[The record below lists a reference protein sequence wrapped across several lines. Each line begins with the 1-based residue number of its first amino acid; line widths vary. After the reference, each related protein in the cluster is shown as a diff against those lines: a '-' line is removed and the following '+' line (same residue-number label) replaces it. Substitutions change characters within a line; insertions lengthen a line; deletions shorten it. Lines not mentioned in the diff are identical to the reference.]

1 MAVDLDHSF
10 TPAESADQTFAGIVD
25 LDRVIP
31 LVEGGKVLGRTSP
44 DAVKAE
50 IVVSMGAM
58 SMTFSGTVE
67 VVEKDEAAHRAVLQ
81 VRSKEEG
88 GNGYA
93 NADVTFAIADP
104 PDGGHGHQG
113 TVHTHAQISGKAAS
127 MGEGVVTGVLDALIN
142 DFTGK
147 LSTI

>member
-10 TPAESADQTFAGIVD
+10 TPGSSADQTFAGIVD
-25 LDRVIP
+25 LERVIP
-31 LVEGGKVLGRTSP
+31 LVEGGRVTGTTGP
-44 DAVKAE
+44 DAVNAE
-50 IVVSMGAM
+50 ILVRMGAM
-58 SMTFSGTVE
+58 SMTFKGTVE
-67 VVEKDEAAHRAVLQ
+67 VAEKDEAAHRAVLR

-93 NADVTFAIADP
+93 NADVTFTVD
-104 PDGGHGHQG
+104 DGQG

-127 MGEGVVTGVLDALIN
+127 MGEGVVAGVLDALIN

-147 LSTI
+147 LSTL

>member
-10 TPAESADQTFAGIVD
+10 TPGSSADQTFAGIVD
-25 LDRVIP
+25 LERVIP
-31 LVEGGKVLGRTSP
+31 LVEGGKVTETTGP
-44 DAVKAE
+44 DAAKAE
-50 IVVSMGAM
+50 ILVKMGAM
-58 SMTFSGTVE
+58 SMTFKGTVE
-67 VVEKDEAAHRAVLQ
+67 VVEKDEAAHRAVLR

-93 NADVTFAIADP
+93 NADVTFTVD
-104 PDGGHGHQG
+104 DGQG

-127 MGEGVVTGVLDALIN
+127 MGEGVVGGVLDALIT

-147 LSTI
+147 LSTL

>member
-10 TPAESADQTFAGIVD
+10 TPGSSADQTFAGIVD
-25 LDRVIP
+25 LERVIP
-31 LVEGGKVLGRTSP
+31 LVEGGRVTGTTGP
-44 DAVKAE
+44 DAVNAE
-50 IVVSMGAM
+50 ILVKMGAM
-58 SMTFSGTVE
+58 SMTFKGTVE
-67 VVEKDEAAHRAVLQ
+67 VAEKDEASHRAVLR

-93 NADVTFAIADP
+93 NADVTFTVD
-104 PDGGHGHQG
+104 DGQG

-127 MGEGVVTGVLDALIN
+127 MGEGVVAGVLDALIN

-147 LSTI
+147 LSTL

>member
-10 TPAESADQTFAGIVD
+10 TPGTSADQTFAGIVD
-25 LDRVIP
+25 LEKVIP
-31 LVEGGKVLGRTSP
+31 LVEGGKVNETTGP
-44 DAVKAE
+44 DAANAE
-50 IVVSMGAM
+50 ILVKMGAM
-58 SMTFSGTVE
+58 SMTFKGTVE
-67 VVEKDEAAHRAVLQ
+67 VAEKDEASHRAVLR

-93 NADVTFAIADP
+93 NADVTFTVD
-104 PDGGHGHQG
+104 DGQG

-127 MGEGVVTGVLDALIN
+127 MGEGVVAGVLDALIN

-147 LSTI
+147 LSTL